1 LLLHNFEGRA
11 HPATPPPSLA
21 PHPHRDLAALQLVEA
36 AEAAMRL
43 AHSPEKHGPGSPR
56 AFDMLSVIDDVIAE
70 AGPKACA
77 LGVSFVHAP
86 RGGDPPLQVT
96 GESVRLRQ
104 ILSKLVCGALE
115 ARGIAAL
122 RLTHQA
128 RRMEQQLVFDVS
140 LRLQRRNAAS
150 SFFDAAVEPDEVD
163 ADQDISLTLS
173 PALLTAAVGGSH
185 EAGATVADLSVALR
199 LRLPLASSQPAVS
212 TPLSTGP
219 STGLPAGPFDES
231 ALRGLRL
238 LLVEDLDL
246 NREMVG
252 MLLSPFGCEL
262 SEATNGVEAVNAI
275 EAEPYDA
282 ILMDLQLPEMDG
294 FEAIRR
300 IRAREDERARTP
312 ILAVSGRVMA
322 ADIAQARAAG
332 ADGHLSKPYTSQDLV
347 AAILKCRRDAG
358 TED

>member
-1 LLLHNFEGRA
+1 
-11 HPATPPPSLA
+11 
-21 PHPHRDLAALQLVEA
+21 
-36 AEAAMRL
+36 
-43 AHSPEKHGPGSPR
+43 
-56 AFDMLSVIDDVIAE
+56 
-70 AGPKACA
+70 
-77 LGVSFVHAP
+77 
-86 RGGDPPLQVT
+86 
-96 GESVRLRQ
+96 
-104 ILSKLVCGALE
+104 
-115 ARGIAAL
+115 
-122 RLTHQA
+122 
-128 RRMEQQLVFDVS
+128 
-140 LRLQRRNAAS
+140 
-150 SFFDAAVEPDEVD
+150 
-163 ADQDISLTLS
+163 
-173 PALLTAAVGGSH
+173 
-185 EAGATVADLSVALR
+185 
-199 LRLPLASSQPAVS
+199 
-212 TPLSTGP
+212 
-219 STGLPAGPFDES
+219 
-231 ALRGLRL
+231 

>member
-1 LLLHNFEGRA
+1 
-11 HPATPPPSLA
+11 
-21 PHPHRDLAALQLVEA
+21 LVEA

-185 EAGATVADLSVALR
+185 EAGATVADLSPCAFACHSPPVSRRFPRRSPLAP
-199 LRLPLASSQPAVS
+199 PLASPPGRS
-212 TPLSTGP
+212 TKAP
-219 STGLPAGPFDES
+219 
-231 ALRGLRL
+231 
-238 LLVEDLDL
+238 
-246 NREMVG
+246 
-252 MLLSPFGCEL
+252 C
-262 SEATNGVEAVNAI
+262 
-275 EAEPYDA
+275 
-282 ILMDLQLPEMDG
+282 
-294 FEAIRR
+294 
-300 IRAREDERARTP
+300 
-312 ILAVSGRVMA
+312 
-322 ADIAQARAAG
+322 
-332 ADGHLSKPYTSQDLV
+332 V
-347 AAILKCRRDAG
+347 ACVCCSWKIWI
-358 TED
+358 